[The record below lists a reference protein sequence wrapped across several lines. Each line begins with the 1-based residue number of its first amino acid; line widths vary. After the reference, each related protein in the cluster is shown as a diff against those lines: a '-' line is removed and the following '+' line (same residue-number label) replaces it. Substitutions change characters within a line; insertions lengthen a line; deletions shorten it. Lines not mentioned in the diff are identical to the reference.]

1 MSQLEIELKMS
12 AIPAAI
18 PHIIQRIL
26 TLPHQHSAPKKLTN
40 LYFETPDNQIRRWD
54 MGLRIRGVD
63 ESYEMTIKTAGKV
76 VAGLHQRPEYNVKL
90 EQPKLDLARFPAE
103 IWPEN
108 TDLTLLETQ
117 LNVLFNTDFY
127 REIWLVDFQNSQIEV
142 VLDKGTIRTHQY
154 ELPIEEFELELKKG
168 DVSDVIALAT
178 YLGEKGGLRLAS
190 RSKAARG
197 YYLAKDKPALSL
209 SVVSLSPSDTTAQQL
224 TKWLSAIQALEEAI
238 FANPTPPTI
247 TMPAMLALFSDWCK
261 KQADLPESMQ
271 QSLNGISPLTFTT
284 ATDYY
289 HVLWLNFKL
298 SSMAWLLSIA

>member
-1 MSQLEIELKMS
+1 MSQLETELKMS

-40 LYFETPDNQIRRWD
+40 LYFETTDNQIRRWD

-209 SVVSLSPSDTTAQQL
+209 SVVNLSPSDTTAQQL

-261 KQADLPESMQ
+261 KQSDLPGSMQ

>member
-1 MSQLEIELKMS
+1 MSQLETELKMS

-26 TLPHQHSAPKKLTN
+26 ILPHQHSAPKKLTN
-40 LYFETPDNQIRRWD
+40 LYFETTDNQIRRWD

-63 ESYEMTIKTAGKV
+63 DHYEMTIKTAGNV
-76 VAGLHQRPEYNVKL
+76 VAGLHQRPEYNVEL
-90 EQPKLDLARFPAE
+90 AQPKLELARFPAE

-108 TDLTLLETQ
+108 TDLAQLETQ
-117 LNVLFNTDFY
+117 LDVLFNTDFY
-127 REIWLVDFQNSQIEV
+127 REIWLVDFQDSQIEV

-168 DVSDVIALAT
+168 HVSDVIALAA

-197 YYLAKDKPALSL
+197 YYLAKDKPDLSL
-209 SVVSLSPSDTTAQQL
+209 SVVNLSPSDTTAQQL

-238 FANPTPPTI
+238 FANPTPPTM

-261 KQADLPESMQ
+261 KQSDLPESMQ
-271 QSLNGISPLTFTT
+271 QSLGAISPLTFTT

>member
-1 MSQLEIELKMS
+1 MSQLETELKMS

-40 LYFETPDNQIRRWD
+40 LYFETTDNQIRRWD

-209 SVVSLSPSDTTAQQL
+209 SVVSLSSSDTTAQQL

>member
-1 MSQLEIELKMS
+1 MSQLETELKMS

-40 LYFETPDNQIRRWD
+40 LYFETSDNQIRCWD

-108 TDLTLLETQ
+108 TDLTLLEAQ

>member
-40 LYFETPDNQIRRWD
+40 LYFETTDNQIRRWD

-117 LNVLFNTDFY
+117 LNVLFNNDFY

-142 VLDKGTIRTHQY
+142 VLDKGTIRAHQY

-209 SVVSLSPSDTTAQQL
+209 SVVNLSPSDTTAQQL
-224 TKWLSAIQALEEAI
+224 TKWLSAIQALEETI

-261 KQADLPESMQ
+261 KQSDLPESMQ

>member
-40 LYFETPDNQIRRWD
+40 LYFETTDNQIRRWD

-142 VLDKGTIRTHQY
+142 VLDKGTIRAHQY

-209 SVVSLSPSDTTAQQL
+209 SVVNLSPSDTTAQQL
-224 TKWLSAIQALEEAI
+224 TKWLSAIQALEETI

-261 KQADLPESMQ
+261 KQSHLPESMQ

>member
-1 MSQLEIELKMS
+1 MSQLETELKMS

-40 LYFETPDNQIRRWD
+40 LYFETTDNQIRRWD

>member
-40 LYFETPDNQIRRWD
+40 LYFETTDNQIRRWD

-142 VLDKGTIRTHQY
+142 VLDKGTIRAHQY

-168 DVSDVIALAT
+168 DVSDIIALAT

-209 SVVSLSPSDTTAQQL
+209 SVVNLSPSDTTAQQL

-261 KQADLPESMQ
+261 KQSHLPESMQ

>member
-40 LYFETPDNQIRRWD
+40 LYFETTDNQIRRWD

-103 IWPEN
+103 IWPEK

-168 DVSDVIALAT
+168 DVSDIIALAT

-209 SVVSLSPSDTTAQQL
+209 SVVNLSPSDTTAQQL

-261 KQADLPESMQ
+261 KQSNLPESMQ

>member
-40 LYFETPDNQIRRWD
+40 LYFETTDNQIRRWD

-142 VLDKGTIRTHQY
+142 VLDKGTIRAHQY

-209 SVVSLSPSDTTAQQL
+209 SVVNLSPSDTTAQQL

-261 KQADLPESMQ
+261 KQSHLPESMQ

>member
-1 MSQLEIELKMS
+1 MSQLETELKMS

-26 TLPHQHSAPKKLTN
+26 TLPHQHSAPQKLTN
-40 LYFETPDNQIRRWD
+40 LYFETTDNQIRRWD

-90 EQPKLDLARFPAE
+90 AQPKLDLARFPAE

-117 LNVLFNTDFY
+117 LDVLFNTDFY
-127 REIWLVDFQNSQIEV
+127 REIWLVDFQDSQIEV
-142 VLDKGTIRTHQY
+142 VLDKGVIRTHQY

-168 DVSDVIALAT
+168 HVSDVIALAT

-197 YYLAKDKPALSL
+197 YYLAKGKPALSL
-209 SVVSLSPSDTTAQQL
+209 SVVNLSPSDTTAQQL

-261 KQADLPESMQ
+261 KQPDLPRSME
-271 QSLNGISPLTFTT
+271 QSLSAISPLTFTT

-298 SSMAWLLSIA
+298 SSMTWLLSIA

>member
-1 MSQLEIELKMS
+1 MSQLETELKMS

-18 PHIIQRIL
+18 PHIIERIEM
-26 TLPHQHSAPKKLTN
+26 LPHQHSAPKKLTN

-63 ESYEMTIKTAGKV
+63 ERYEMTIKTAGKV
-76 VAGLHQRPEYNVKL
+76 VAGLHQRPEYNVAL
-90 EQPKLDLARFPAE
+90 EQPKLELSRFPAE

-108 TDLTLLETQ
+108 ADLSLLNDQ
-117 LNVLFNTDFY
+117 LAVLFNTDFY
-127 REIWLVDFQNSQIEV
+127 REIWLVDYQDSQIEV
-142 VLDKGTIRTHQY
+142 VLDKGAIRTHQH

-168 DVSDVIALAT
+168 NVADVIALAT
-178 YLGEKGGLRLAS
+178 FLGEKGGLRLAS

-197 YYLAKDKPALSL
+197 YDLAKDKPALSL
-209 SVVSLSPSDTTAQQL
+209 SVVNLSPNDTTAQQL
-224 TKWLSAIQALEEAI
+224 TKWLAAIQTLEEAI

-261 KQADLPESMQ
+261 KQANLPESMQ
-271 QSLNGISPLTFTT
+271 QSLNGISPLSFTT

-298 SSMAWLLSIA
+298 ASMTWLLSIA

>member
-1 MSQLEIELKMS
+1 MSQLETELKMS

-40 LYFETPDNQIRRWD
+40 LYFETTDNQIRRWD

-178 YLGEKGGLRLAS
+178 YLGGKGGLRLAS

>member
-40 LYFETPDNQIRRWD
+40 LYFETTDNQIRRWD

-103 IWPEN
+103 VWPEN

-142 VLDKGTIRTHQY
+142 VLDKGTIRAHQY

-209 SVVSLSPSDTTAQQL
+209 SVVNLSPSDTTAQQL

-261 KQADLPESMQ
+261 KQSDLPESMQ

>member
-1 MSQLEIELKMS
+1 MSQLETELKMS

-26 TLPHQHSAPKKLTN
+26 TLPHQHSIPKKLTN
-40 LYFETPDNQIRRWD
+40 LYFETADNQIRRWD

-63 ESYEMTIKTAGKV
+63 DHYEMTIKTAGKV
-76 VAGLHQRPEYNVKL
+76 VAGLHQRPEYNVEL
-90 EQPKLDLARFPAE
+90 TQPKLDLTRFPAE
-103 IWPEN
+103 IWPEK
-108 TDLTLLETQ
+108 TDLALLESQ
-117 LNVLFNTDFY
+117 LNVLFHTDFY
-127 REIWLVDFQNSQIEV
+127 REIWLVEYQDSQIEV
-142 VLDKGTIRTHQY
+142 VLDQGVIRTEQY

-168 DVSDVIALAT
+168 NVSDVIALAT

-209 SVVSLSPSDTTAQQL
+209 SVVNLSPSDTTAQQL

-238 FANPTPPTI
+238 FANPTSPTI

-261 KQADLPESMQ
+261 KQSNLPEPMQ
-271 QSLNGISPLTFTT
+271 YSLNAISPLTFTT

-298 SSMAWLLSIA
+298 SSMSWLLSIA

>member
-40 LYFETPDNQIRRWD
+40 LYFETTDNQIRRWD

-103 IWPEN
+103 VWPEN

-142 VLDKGTIRTHQY
+142 VLDKGTIRAHQY

-209 SVVSLSPSDTTAQQL
+209 SVVNLSPSDTTAQQL

-261 KQADLPESMQ
+261 KQSHLPESMQ

>member
-1 MSQLEIELKMS
+1 
-12 AIPAAI
+12 
-18 PHIIQRIL
+18 
-26 TLPHQHSAPKKLTN
+26 
-40 LYFETPDNQIRRWD
+40 

>member
-40 LYFETPDNQIRRWD
+40 LYFETTDNQIRRWD

-142 VLDKGTIRTHQY
+142 VLDKGTIRAHQY

-209 SVVSLSPSDTTAQQL
+209 SVVNLSPSDTTAQQL
-224 TKWLSAIQALEEAI
+224 TKWLSAIQALEETI

-261 KQADLPESMQ
+261 KQSDLPESMQ

>member
-1 MSQLEIELKMS
+1 MSQLETELKMS

-26 TLPHQHSAPKKLTN
+26 ILPHQHSAPKKLTN
-40 LYFETPDNQIRRWD
+40 LYFETTDNQIRRWD

-63 ESYEMTIKTAGKV
+63 DHYEMTIKTAGNV
-76 VAGLHQRPEYNVKL
+76 VAGLHQRPEYNVEL
-90 EQPKLDLARFPAE
+90 AQPKLELARFPAE

-108 TDLTLLETQ
+108 TDLAQLETQ
-117 LNVLFNTDFY
+117 LDVLFNTDFY
-127 REIWLVDFQNSQIEV
+127 REIWLVDFQDSQIEV
-142 VLDKGTIRTHQY
+142 VLDKGVIRTHQY

-168 DVSDVIALAT
+168 HVSDVIALAA

-197 YYLAKDKPALSL
+197 YYLAKDKPDLSL
-209 SVVSLSPSDTTAQQL
+209 SVVNLSPSDTTAQQL

-238 FANPTPPTI
+238 FANPTPPTM

-261 KQADLPESMQ
+261 KQSDLPESMQ

>member
-1 MSQLEIELKMS
+1 MSQLETELKMS

-40 LYFETPDNQIRRWD
+40 LYFETTDNQIRRWD

-103 IWPEN
+103 IWPKN

-142 VLDKGTIRTHQY
+142 VLDKGAIRTHQY

-190 RSKAARG
+190 RS
-197 YYLAKDKPALSL
+197 
-209 SVVSLSPSDTTAQQL
+209 
-224 TKWLSAIQALEEAI
+224 
-238 FANPTPPTI
+238 
-247 TMPAMLALFSDWCK
+247 
-261 KQADLPESMQ
+261 
-271 QSLNGISPLTFTT
+271 
-284 ATDYY
+284 
-289 HVLWLNFKL
+289 
-298 SSMAWLLSIA
+298 

>member
-40 LYFETPDNQIRRWD
+40 LYFETTDNQIRRWD

-261 KQADLPESMQ
+261 KQSDLPGSMQ

>member
-1 MSQLEIELKMS
+1 MSQLETELKMS

-40 LYFETPDNQIRRWD
+40 LYFETADNQIRRWD

-63 ESYEMTIKTAGKV
+63 ESYEMTIKTAGNV
-76 VAGLHQRPEYNVKL
+76 VAGLHQRPEYNVEL
-90 EQPKLDLARFPAE
+90 AQPKLELARFPAE
-103 IWPEN
+103 IWPEK
-108 TDLTLLETQ
+108 TDIALLESR
-117 LNVLFNTDFY
+117 LNVLFHTDFY
-127 REIWLVDFQNSQIEV
+127 REIWLVEYQNSQIEV
-142 VLDKGTIRTHQY
+142 VLDKGTIRTEQY

-168 DVSDVIALAT
+168 NVSDVIALAT

-197 YYLAKDKPALSL
+197 YYLAKDKPSLSL
-209 SVVSLSPSDTTAQQL
+209 SVVNLSPSDTTAQQL

-238 FANPTPPTI
+238 FANPIPPTI
-247 TMPAMLALFSDWCK
+247 TIPAMLALFSDWCK
-261 KQADLPESMQ
+261 KQADLSASMQ
-271 QSLNGISPLTFTT
+271 HSLNAISPLTFTT

-298 SSMAWLLSIA
+298 SSTAWLLSIA

>member
-40 LYFETPDNQIRRWD
+40 LYFETTDNQIRRWD

-103 IWPEN
+103 VWPEN

-142 VLDKGTIRTHQY
+142 VLDKGTIRAHQY

-168 DVSDVIALAT
+168 DVSDIIALAT

-209 SVVSLSPSDTTAQQL
+209 SVVNLSPSDTTAQQL

-261 KQADLPESMQ
+261 KQSDLPESMQ

>member
-1 MSQLEIELKMS
+1 MSQLETELKMS

-40 LYFETPDNQIRRWD
+40 LYFETTDNQIRRWD

-103 IWPEN
+103 IWPKN

-142 VLDKGTIRTHQY
+142 VLDKGAIRTHQY
-154 ELPIEEFELELKKG
+154 ELLIEEFELELKKG

-209 SVVSLSPSDTTAQQL
+209 SVVNLSPSDTTAQQL

-261 KQADLPESMQ
+261 KQSDLPESMQ

>member
-40 LYFETPDNQIRRWD
+40 LYFETSDNQIRCWD

-108 TDLTLLETQ
+108 TDLTLLEAQ

>member
-1 MSQLEIELKMS
+1 MSQLETELKMS

-26 TLPHQHSAPKKLTN
+26 ILPHQHAAPKKLTN
-40 LYFETPDNQIRRWD
+40 LYFETTDNQIRRWD

-63 ESYEMTIKTAGKV
+63 DHYEMTIKTAGKG
-76 VAGLHQRPEYNVKL
+76 VAGLHQRPEYNVEL

-108 TDLTLLETQ
+108 TDLILLETQ
-117 LNVLFNTDFY
+117 LEVLFNTDFY
-127 REIWLVDFQNSQIEV
+127 RETWLVDFQDSQIEV

-168 DVSDVIALAT
+168 HVSDVIALAT

-197 YYLAKDKPALSL
+197 YYLANNKPALSL
-209 SVVSLSPSDTTAQQL
+209 SVVNLSPSDTVAQQL

-261 KQADLPESMQ
+261 KQSDLPESMQ
-271 QSLNGISPLTFTT
+271 QSLRALSPLTFTT

-289 HVLWLNFKL
+289 HVLWLHFKL

>member
-40 LYFETPDNQIRRWD
+40 LYFETTDNQIRRWD

-142 VLDKGTIRTHQY
+142 VLDKGTIRAHQY

-168 DVSDVIALAT
+168 DVLDIIALAT

-209 SVVSLSPSDTTAQQL
+209 SVVNLSPSDTTAQQL

-261 KQADLPESMQ
+261 KQSDLPESMQ

>member
-40 LYFETPDNQIRRWD
+40 LYFETTDNQIRRWD

-142 VLDKGTIRTHQY
+142 VLDKGTIRAHQY

-168 DVSDVIALAT
+168 DVSDIIALAT

-209 SVVSLSPSDTTAQQL
+209 SVVNLSPSDTTAQQL

-261 KQADLPESMQ
+261 KQSDLPESMQ

>member
-1 MSQLEIELKMS
+1 MSQLETELKMS

-40 LYFETPDNQIRRWD
+40 LYFETTDNQIRRWD

-142 VLDKGTIRTHQY
+142 VLDKGAIRAHQY

>member
-40 LYFETPDNQIRRWD
+40 LYFETTDNQIRRWD

-142 VLDKGTIRTHQY
+142 VLDKGTIRAHQY

-209 SVVSLSPSDTTAQQL
+209 SVVNLSPSDTTAQQL

-261 KQADLPESMQ
+261 KQSDLPESMQ

>member
-26 TLPHQHSAPKKLTN
+26 TLPHQRSAPKKLTN
-40 LYFETPDNQIRRWD
+40 LYFETTDNQIRRWD

-63 ESYEMTIKTAGKV
+63 DSYEMTIKTAGKV
-76 VAGLHQRPEYNVKL
+76 VAGLHQRPEYNVEL
-90 EQPKLDLARFPAE
+90 TQPKLDLARFPAE
-103 IWPEN
+103 IWPEK
-108 TDLTLLETQ
+108 TDLALLESQ
-117 LNVLFNTDFY
+117 LNVLFHTDFY
-127 REIWLVDFQNSQIEV
+127 REIWLVEYQDSQIEV
-142 VLDKGTIRTHQY
+142 VLDQGTIRTEQY

-168 DVSDVIALAT
+168 KVSDVIALAT

-209 SVVSLSPSDTTAQQL
+209 CVVNLSPSDTTAQQL

-261 KQADLPESMQ
+261 KQSDLPEFMQ
-271 QSLNGISPLTFTT
+271 QSLNAISPLTFTT

-298 SSMAWLLSIA
+298 SSTSWLLSIA

>member
-1 MSQLEIELKMS
+1 MSQLETELKMS
-12 AIPAAI
+12 AISAAI

-26 TLPHQHSAPKKLTN
+26 TLPHQHSDPKKLTN
-40 LYFETPDNQIRRWD
+40 LYFETTDNQIRRWD

-142 VLDKGTIRTHQY
+142 VLDKGAIRTHQY

-209 SVVSLSPSDTTAQQL
+209 SVVNLSPSDTTAQQL

-261 KQADLPESMQ
+261 KRPDLPESMQ